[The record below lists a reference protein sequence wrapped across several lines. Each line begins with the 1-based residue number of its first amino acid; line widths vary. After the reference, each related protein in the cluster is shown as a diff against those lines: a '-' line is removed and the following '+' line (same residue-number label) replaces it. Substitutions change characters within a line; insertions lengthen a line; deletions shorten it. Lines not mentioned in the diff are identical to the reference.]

1 MKVNVTKDELMKGL
15 QMVVPIIGTKITL
28 PVLSNFLFATE
39 NGQIKLASTDLE
51 TGIVGFIKGE
61 IVEEGAITIPAKKF
75 AEIIK
80 EIPEETIEIKTEG
93 YSINIKTKK
102 SKFTLTGIDQKEYP
116 SMQDYDK
123 EQLITLNTK
132 SLVSMFQKTLF
143 AVSKDMQRFVL
154 TGVYMSI
161 ESGKME
167 MVATDGKRLAYTNID
182 NIDSSISG
190 KAIIPTKAINDLTKI
205 ISLNSSITNIKM
217 NIADNLA
224 TFIIND
230 IVFQTRLIE
239 GTFPNYKQVL
249 PGKGLSTIKLNVTET
264 LMAVKQAALFTT
276 NLLSGSTGA
285 IKILF
290 NNNKAIV
297 SAQSSNSGSG
307 EIELDVEY
315 SGEKITILFN
325 PNYVKDVLQNIEEEN
340 VILSY
345 KSVTSPMNFAPEKN
359 DNYVCVVMPM
369 KE

>member
-1 MKVNVTKDELMKGL
+1 MKVNVSKDELMKGL

-51 TGIVGFIKGE
+51 TGIVGYIKGE
-61 IVEEGAITIPAKKF
+61 IIEEGAITIPAKKF
-75 AEIIK
+75 SEIIK
-80 EIPEETIEIKTEG
+80 EIPEENVEIKTEG

-102 SKFTLTGIDQKEYP
+102 SKFTLTGIDQREYP
-116 SMQDYDK
+116 KMQEYDK
-123 EQLITLNTK
+123 DNVITLNTK

-154 TGVYMSI
+154 TGVYMVI
-161 ESGKME
+161 DNGKME
-167 MVATDGKRLAYTNID
+167 MVATDGKRLAYTSIDGMDTNIKG
-182 NIDSSISG
+182 S
-190 KAIIPTKAINDLTKI
+190 AVLPTKAINDLSKI

-217 NIADNLA
+217 NLADNLA

-239 GTFPNYKQVL
+239 GTFPNYKQVM
-249 PGKGLSTIKLNVTET
+249 PGKDLLTIKLNVQET

-285 IKILF
+285 IKMLF

-297 SAQSSNSGSG
+297 SAQSSSSGSG
-307 EIELDVEY
+307 EIEIDVEY
-315 SGEKITILFN
+315 SGEPATILFN

-340 VILSY
+340 AILSY
-345 KSVTSPMNFAPEKN
+345 KSVTSPMNFSPEKSN
-359 DNYVCVVMPM
+359 NYVCVVMPM